1 VVGDGPPAPEA
12 IPEMMLEVETM
23 VATIVVAPSLPH
35 ETTTG
40 GPAASPGPVVGV
52 SSSSPCSATAVDAT
66 ADVAGESEVVMGH
79 ATFHMPDDVSL
90 DEVVSTASW
99 ALSQVQCVLR
109 WEDGDLIDERQ
120 RPQLWT
126 SLLKEEEDL

>member
-52 SSSSPCSATAVDAT
+52 SSSSPCSAIAVDAT
-66 ADVAGESEVVMGH
+66 TYVAGESEVVMGH
-79 ATFHMPDDVSL
+79 GTFHMPGDVSL

-99 ALSQVQCVLR
+99 ALSQVQCVL
-109 WEDGDLIDERQ
+109 
-120 RPQLWT
+120 
-126 SLLKEEEDL
+126 